1 MLPQRLVLLCCLL
14 CLDRS
19 SSAVP
24 VQNGQAAPLAAA
36 QDTALPRAVLV
47 VWGPRGASVPIP
59 GLDVPVQADSL
70 LKSIPGSKEAA
81 SSVTRLKDTSTVTNS
96 LRDALTKVPLPR
108 DLLASLPT
116 LEDFFTFYFKNAS
129 AADPKVKDAFP
140 ILLKDVTS
148 GINVATAPKKG
159 FSDDSDRRLG
169 KNLPIIIG
177 PAPPVVGEAQ
187 TLVIRPSTVQPAAT
201 LTAQTS
207 NGAPSAD
214 ERMLGLLAEQLNTV
228 PFPLPIPGQVS
239 SKDNKYFFFYLFIS

>member
-1 MLPQRLVLLCCLL
+1 MLPQWLVLLCGLL

-36 QDTALPRAVLV
+36 HDTALPRAVLV
-47 VWGPRGASVPIP
+47 EWGPRGASVAIP
-59 GLDVPVQADSL
+59 GLEVPVQADAL
-70 LKSIPGSKEAA
+70 LKIIPGSKEAA

-116 LEDFFTFYFKNAS
+116 LEDFFSFYFKNAS

-148 GINVATAPKKG
+148 GINVATAPKEG
-159 FSDDSDRRLG
+159 SSDDFRRLA

-187 TLVIRPSTVQPAAT
+187 TLVIRPSAMQPAAI

-214 ERMLGLLAEQLNTV
+214 ERMLGLMAEQLNTV
-228 PFPLPIPGQVS
+228 PFPVPVPGQVS
-239 SKDNKYFFFYLFIS
+239 SKDNT